1 MMCDE
6 RIFSPQIEELSK
18 NLEVTIADISS
29 FSSVREL
36 ASDVLKKAPN
46 SFSLLGHSMGGIVAM
61 EIYSQ
66 EPNRIEKLILM
77 DTNPK
82 AELDEVK
89 LKREPQIKDVREGK
103 LLEVMRDEM
112 KPNYLAESENKS
124 TVLDVCMDMALSLGP
139 DVFINQSRALQK
151 RADQLNTIQSI
162 NIPVLIMC
170 GSEDKLCT
178 VERHEMMHNMISDS
192 DLKIINNAGHMPTLE
207 QPRDCL
213 LYTSPS
219 PRDLSTSRM
228 PSSA

>member
-1 MMCDE
+1 MVPGMMCDE

-18 NLEVTIADISS
+18 DLEVTIADISS

-36 ASDVLKKAPN
+36 ASDVLKKAPK
-46 SFSLLGHSMGGIVAM
+46 SFTLLGHSMGGIVAM

-124 TVLDVCMDMALSLGP
+124 SVLDVCMDMALSLGP

-207 QPRDCL
+207 QPRETTEVL
-213 LYTSPS
+213 KQWL
-219 PRDLSTSRM
+219 M
-228 PSSA
+228 K

>member
-1 MMCDE
+1 MVPGMMCDE
-6 RIFSPQIEELSK
+6 RIFSPQIEELSQ
-18 NLEVTIADISS
+18 NLEVTIADISN
-29 FSSVREL
+29 FSSVSEL
-36 ASDVLKKAPN
+36 ASDVLKKAPK

-66 EPNRIEKLILM
+66 EPKRIEKLILM

-89 LKREPQIKDVREGK
+89 LKREPQIREVNKGK

-112 KPNYLAESENKS
+112 KPNYLAESENKRS
-124 TVLDVCMDMALSLGP
+124 VLNICMDMALSLGP
-139 DVFINQSRALQK
+139 DVFINQSRALQS
-151 RADQLNTIQSI
+151 RLDQQNTIQSI

-170 GSEDKLCT
+170 GSEDKLCP

-207 QPRDCL
+207 QPRETTEVIKEWL
-213 LYTSPS
+213 M
-219 PRDLSTSRM
+219 R
-228 PSSA
+228 

>member
-1 MMCDE
+1 MVPGMMCDE

-18 NLEVTIADISS
+18 NLEVTVADISS
-29 FSSVREL
+29 FPTVREL
-36 ASDVLKKAPN
+36 ASDLLKKAPK

-124 TVLDVCMDMALSLGP
+124 SVLDVCMDMALALGP

-207 QPRDCL
+207 QPRETTEVL
-213 LYTSPS
+213 KEWL
-219 PRDLSTSRM
+219 M
-228 PSSA
+228 K

>member
-1 MMCDE
+1 MVPGMMCDE
-6 RIFSPQIEELSK
+6 RIFSPQIEALSQ
-18 NLEVTIADISS
+18 NLEVTIADISN

-36 ASDVLKKAPN
+36 ASDVLKKAPKK
-46 SFSLLGHSMGGIVAM
+46 FSLLGHSMGGIVAM

-89 LKREPQIKDVREGK
+89 LKREPQIREVNNGK

-112 KPNYLAESENKS
+112 KPNYLAESENKTS
-124 TVLDVCMDMALSLGP
+124 VLSVCMDMALNLGP
-139 DVFINQSRALQK
+139 DVFINQSRALQS
-151 RADQLNTIQSI
+151 RLDQQNTIQSI
-162 NIPVLIMC
+162 KIPVLIMC
-170 GSEDKLCT
+170 GSEDKLCP

-207 QPRDCL
+207 QPRETTEVIKEWL
-213 LYTSPS
+213 M
-219 PRDLSTSRM
+219 R
-228 PSSA
+228 

>member
-1 MMCDE
+1 MVPGMMCDE

-36 ASDVLKKAPN
+36 ASDVLKKAPK

-124 TVLDVCMDMALSLGP
+124 SVLDVCMDMALSLGP

-207 QPRDCL
+207 QPRETTEVL
-213 LYTSPS
+213 KEWL
-219 PRDLSTSRM
+219 M
-228 PSSA
+228 K

>member
-1 MMCDE
+1 MVPGMMCDE

-18 NLEVTIADISS
+18 NLEVTVADISS
-29 FSSVREL
+29 FPTVREL
-36 ASDVLKKAPN
+36 ASDLLKKAPK

-89 LKREPQIKDVREGK
+89 LKREPQIREVNKGK

-112 KPNYLAESENKS
+112 KPNYLAESENKRS
-124 TVLDVCMDMALSLGP
+124 VLNICMDMALSLGP
-139 DVFINQSRALQK
+139 DVFINQSRALQS
-151 RADQLNTIQSI
+151 RLDQQNTIQSI

-170 GSEDKLCT
+170 GSEDKLCP

-207 QPRDCL
+207 QPRETTEVIKEWL
-213 LYTSPS
+213 M
-219 PRDLSTSRM
+219 R
-228 PSSA
+228 

>member
-1 MMCDE
+1 MVPGMMCDE
-6 RIFSPQIEELSK
+6 RIFSPQIEELSQ
-18 NLEVTIADISS
+18 NLEVTIADISN
-29 FSSVREL
+29 FSSVSEL
-36 ASDVLKKAPN
+36 ASDVLKKAPK
-46 SFSLLGHSMGGIVAM
+46 SFSLLGHSMGGIIAM

-124 TVLDVCMDMALSLGP
+124 SVLDVCMDMALSLGP

-151 RADQLNTIQSI
+151 RTDQLNTIQSI

-192 DLKIINNAGHMPTLE
+192 DLIIINNAGHMPTLE
-207 QPRDCL
+207 QPRE
-213 LYTSPS
+213 TTEVIKE
-219 PRDLSTSRM
+219 LSLIHI
-228 PSSA
+228 

>member
-1 MMCDE
+1 MVPGMMCDE
-6 RIFSPQIEELSK
+6 RIFSPQIEALSQ
-18 NLEVTIADISS
+18 NLEVTIADISN

-36 ASDVLKKAPN
+36 ASDVLKKAPKK
-46 SFSLLGHSMGGIVAM
+46 FSLLGHSMGGIVAM

-89 LKREPQIKDVREGK
+89 LKREPQIREVNKGK

-112 KPNYLAESENKS
+112 KPNYLAESENKTS
-124 TVLDVCMDMALSLGP
+124 VLNVCMDMALNLGP
-139 DVFINQSRALQK
+139 DVFINQSRALQS
-151 RADQLNTIQSI
+151 RLDQQNTIQSI
-162 NIPVLIMC
+162 KIPVLIMC
-170 GSEDKLCT
+170 GSEDKLCP

-207 QPRDCL
+207 QPRETTEVL
-213 LYTSPS
+213 KEWL
-219 PRDLSTSRM
+219 M
-228 PSSA
+228 K

>member
-1 MMCDE
+1 MVPGMMCDE
-6 RIFSPQIEELSK
+6 RIFSPQIEALSQ
-18 NLEVTIADISS
+18 NLEVTIADISN

-36 ASDVLKKAPN
+36 ASDVLKKAPKN
-46 SFSLLGHSMGGIVAM
+46 FSLLGHSMGGIVAM

-89 LKREPQIKDVREGK
+89 LKREPQIREVNKGK

-112 KPNYLAESENKS
+112 KPNYLAESENKTS
-124 TVLDVCMDMALSLGP
+124 VLSICMDMALNLGP
-139 DVFINQSRALQK
+139 DVFINQSRALQS
-151 RADQLNTIQSI
+151 RLDQQNTIQSI
-162 NIPVLIMC
+162 KIPVLIMC
-170 GSEDKLCT
+170 GSEDKLCP

-207 QPRDCL
+207 QPRETTEVIKEWL
-213 LYTSPS
+213 M
-219 PRDLSTSRM
+219 R
-228 PSSA
+228 

>member
-1 MMCDE
+1 MKSLLMVPGMMCDE

-18 NLEVTIADISS
+18 NLEVTIADISN

-36 ASDVLKKAPN
+36 ALDVLKKAPKK
-46 SFSLLGHSMGGIVAM
+46 FSLLGHSMGGIVAM

-89 LKREPQIKDVREGK
+89 LKREPQIRDVKKGK

-124 TVLDVCMDMALSLGP
+124 SVLDVCMDMALSLGP

-170 GSEDKLCT
+170 GAEDKLCP
-178 VERHEMMHNMISDS
+178 VERHEMMHNIISDS

-207 QPRDCL
+207 QPRETTEVL
-213 LYTSPS
+213 KEWL
-219 PRDLSTSRM
+219 M
-228 PSSA
+228 K

>member
-1 MMCDE
+1 MVPGMMCDE
-6 RIFSPQIEELSK
+6 RIFSPQIEALSQ
-18 NLEVTIADISS
+18 NLEVTIADISN
-29 FSSVREL
+29 FSSVSEL
-36 ASDVLKKAPN
+36 ASDVLKKAPK

-66 EPNRIEKLILM
+66 EPKRIEKLILM

-124 TVLDVCMDMALSLGP
+124 SVLDVCMDMALSLGP

-151 RADQLNTIQSI
+151 RADQLKTIQSM
-162 NIPVLIMC
+162 NIPVLIVC

-207 QPRDCL
+207 QPRETTEVL
-213 LYTSPS
+213 KEWL
-219 PRDLSTSRM
+219 M
-228 PSSA
+228 K

>member
-1 MMCDE
+1 MVPGMMCDE

-18 NLEVTIADISS
+18 NLEVTVADISS
-29 FSSVREL
+29 FLTIREL
-36 ASDVLKKAPN
+36 ASEVLKKAPKK
-46 SFSLLGHSMGGIVAM
+46 FSLLGHSMGGIVAM

-89 LKREPQIKDVREGK
+89 LRREPQIKDVREGK

-112 KPNYLAESENKS
+112 KPNYLAESDNKS
-124 TVLDVCMDMALSLGP
+124 SVLEVCMDMALSLGP
-139 DVFINQSRALQK
+139 DVFINQSIALQK

-170 GSEDKLCT
+170 GSEDKLCP
-178 VERHEMMHNMISDS
+178 VERHEMMHNMISNS

-207 QPRDCL
+207 QPRETTEVL
-213 LYTSPS
+213 KEWL
-219 PRDLSTSRM
+219 M
-228 PSSA
+228 K

>member
-1 MMCDE
+1 MVPGMMCDE

-18 NLEVTIADISS
+18 NLEVTVADISS
-29 FSSVREL
+29 FPTVREL
-36 ASDVLKKAPN
+36 ASDLLKKAPK

-124 TVLDVCMDMALSLGP
+124 SVLDVCMDMALSLGP

-151 RADQLNTIQSI
+151 RGDQLNTIQSI

-192 DLKIINNAGHMPTLE
+192 DLIIINNAGHMPTLE
-207 QPRDCL
+207 QPRETTEVIKEWL
-213 LYTSPS
+213 M
-219 PRDLSTSRM
+219 R
-228 PSSA
+228 

>member
-1 MMCDE
+1 MVPGMMCDE
-6 RIFSPQIEELSK
+6 RIFSPQIEALSQ
-18 NLEVTIADISS
+18 NLEVTIADISN

-36 ASDVLKKAPN
+36 ASDVLKKAPKK
-46 SFSLLGHSMGGIVAM
+46 FSLLGHSMGGIVAM

-89 LKREPQIKDVREGK
+89 LKREPQIREVNKGK

-112 KPNYLAESENKS
+112 KPNYLAESENKRS
-124 TVLDVCMDMALSLGP
+124 VLNVCMDMALTLGP
-139 DVFINQSRALQK
+139 DVFINQSRALQS
-151 RADQLNTIQSI
+151 RLDQQNTIQSI
-162 NIPVLIMC
+162 KIPVLILC
-170 GSEDKLCT
+170 GSEDKLCP

-207 QPRDCL
+207 QPRETTEVIKEWL
-213 LYTSPS
+213 M
-219 PRDLSTSRM
+219 R
-228 PSSA
+228 

>member
-1 MMCDE
+1 MVPGMMCDE
-6 RIFSPQIEELSK
+6 RIFSPQIEALSQ
-18 NLEVTIADISS
+18 NLEVTIADISN

-36 ASDVLKKAPN
+36 ASDVLKKAPKK
-46 SFSLLGHSMGGIVAM
+46 FSLLGHSMGGIVAM

-89 LKREPQIKDVREGK
+89 LKREPQIREVNKGK

-112 KPNYLAESENKS
+112 KPNYLAESENKTS
-124 TVLDVCMDMALSLGP
+124 VLSVCMDMALNLGP
-139 DVFINQSRALQK
+139 DVFINQSRALQS
-151 RADQLNTIQSI
+151 RLDQQNTIQSI
-162 NIPVLIMC
+162 KIPVLIMC
-170 GSEDKLCT
+170 GSEDKLCP

-207 QPRDCL
+207 QPRETTEVIKEWL
-213 LYTSPS
+213 M
-219 PRDLSTSRM
+219 R
-228 PSSA
+228 

>member
-1 MMCDE
+1 MVPGMMCDE
-6 RIFSPQIEELSK
+6 RIFSPQIEALSQ
-18 NLEVTIADISS
+18 NLEVTIADISN

-36 ASDVLKKAPN
+36 ASDVLKKAPKK
-46 SFSLLGHSMGGIVAM
+46 FSLLGHSMGGIVAM

-89 LKREPQIKDVREGK
+89 LKREPQIREVNKGK

-112 KPNYLAESENKS
+112 KPNYLAESENKRS
-124 TVLDVCMDMALSLGP
+124 VLNICMDMALSLGP
-139 DVFINQSRALQK
+139 DVFINQSRALQS
-151 RADQLNTIQSI
+151 RLDQQNTIQSI

-170 GSEDKLCT
+170 GSEDKLCP
-178 VERHEMMHNMISDS
+178 VERHEMMHNMITDS

-207 QPRDCL
+207 QPRETTEVIKEWL
-213 LYTSPS
+213 M
-219 PRDLSTSRM
+219 R
-228 PSSA
+228 